1 MHQHVI
7 DISTEVFRLLQKRA
21 PSYISW
27 TEENPGPIQRILVG
41 DDVYTELI
49 DRAIAHRKTL
59 DQVISESCKRTCG
72 TKGPNN

>member
-1 MHQHVI
+1 
-7 DISTEVFRLLQKRA
+7 
-21 PSYISW
+21 
-27 TEENPGPIQRILVG
+27 
-41 DDVYTELI
+41 LI